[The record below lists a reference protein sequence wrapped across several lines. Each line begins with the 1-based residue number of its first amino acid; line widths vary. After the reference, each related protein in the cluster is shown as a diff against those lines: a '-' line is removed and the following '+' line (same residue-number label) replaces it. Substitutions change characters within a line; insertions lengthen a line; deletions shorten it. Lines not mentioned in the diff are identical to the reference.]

1 MQLMKVPF
9 VDLKIQ
15 YKSLKQEI
23 DTAVFDCMENANFV
37 GGSTVTKFENEF
49 AQYLGVQH
57 CIGCGN
63 GTDALELALRAAGIV
78 HGDEVIVPAVSW
90 ISTSETVSS
99 LGATPVFVDVHPVY
113 YTIDCSK
120 IEEKINAKTKAII
133 PVHLYGL
140 SVDMDSIL
148 RLAKKHNLIV
158 IEDCAH
164 AHGAEFN
171 GQKVGSFGDLACF
184 SFYPGKN
191 LGAYGDGGAVV
202 TNNISYADQIRT
214 YANHGQLIK
223 HDHLIEGRN
232 SRLDTIQAAILSVKL
247 KHLDE
252 WNSLRMQHAL
262 YYNELL
268 KNEEIDCPILPE
280 NGKHVFHIYALKV
293 RQRDDVIQKLALEGV
308 EASVHYPV
316 ALPFLKPYQKFN
328 YTANDFPV
336 AYDISSQ
343 FISLPMYP
351 ELSNSQIEYVASNV
365 LKIIG

>member
-1 MQLMKVPF
+1 MKVPF

-23 DTAVFDCMENANFV
+23 DAAIFNCLENVNFV
-37 GGSTVTKFENEF
+37 GGNAVSKFEKEF
-49 AQYLGVQH
+49 ARYLGVQH

-63 GTDALELALRAAGIV
+63 GTDALELALRAAGIGY
-78 HGDEVIVPAVSW
+78 GDEVIVPAVSW

-99 LGATPVFVDVHPVY
+99 LGATPIFVDIHPIY
-113 YTIDCSK
+113 YTIDYSK
-120 IEEKINAKTKAII
+120 IEEKITVKTKAII

-140 SVDMDSIL
+140 AADMGSIMH
-148 RLAKKHNLIV
+148 LAKKHKLMV

-164 AHGAEFN
+164 AHGAELD
-171 GQKVGSFGDLACF
+171 GQKIGSFGDLACF

-202 TNNISYADQIRT
+202 TNNNEFADQMRA

-223 HDHLIEGRN
+223 HDHLMEGRN
-232 SRLDTIQAAILSVKL
+232 SRLDTIQAAILTVKL
-247 KHLDE
+247 KYLDE
-252 WNSLRMQHAL
+252 WNDLRMQHAL

-268 KNEEIDCPILPE
+268 RHEKIVCPVLPE
-280 NGKHVFHIYALKV
+280 NGRHVFHIYALKIAH
-293 RQRDDVIQKLALEGV
+293 RDEVIDELALTGI

-328 YTANDFPV
+328 YSSIDFPN
-336 AYDISSQ
+336 AHDISSQ

-351 ELSNSQIEYVASNV
+351 ELTNTQIEYVASSV
-365 LKIIG
+365 LKIVK